1 MFSKKGKVLIK
12 GEVSKAN
19 AEQEFRPEMLN
30 RIFTIFTIFL
40 WKLLVTSQSPFLFTL
55 SCLLLC
61 LFFLIFQIFCLSPDG
76 KRG

>member
-61 LFFLIFQIFCLSPDG
+61 LFF
-76 KRG
+76 